1 MPAFTAKVARQLNL
15 PLSAF
20 DLYFTELVIDANV
33 LPVGHELGEVV
44 PIFRRIEAAE
54 VEALRLRYAGTQ
66 VHAAQNAQQ
75 SAAAAAAAGAC
86 MGMGEGQMMT
96 YAMIV
101 RVMTTQ
107 RFFKH
112 CALYTTSRHTAKSSA
127 STLIDSRLI
136 VSFILLIPRTSGVA
150 ATASS
155 ASATDAASSREL
167 IYSNAVEFPLDLQVG
182 LVREAAPV
190 PASDKLY
197 VLQVEMGG
205 GAVRQ
210 IVSGLQQHYAA
221 NELVGKRV
229 VVVCNLKPVKFVGVP
244 SNGMIL
250 TAVSAVAAAPT
261 AAVASDAS
269 AAAADAAPAESA
281 AAVAAAPAAVA
292 TTLGLLTVDASVAP
306 GTKVAPKGSKT
317 VLQNKFDLKKQMPLL
332 PFAVESV
339 VAPADAEAAAA
350 APSAVDAGVAHITFA
365 GLALVAGGVAPV
377 VAERVA
383 GNVGAKVM

>member
-1 MPAFTAKVARQLNL
+1 M
-15 PLSAF
+15 
-20 DLYFTELVIDANV
+20 
-33 LPVGHELGEVV
+33 
-44 PIFRRIEAAE
+44 
-54 VEALRLRYAGTQ
+54 
-66 VHAAQNAQQ
+66 
-75 SAAAAAAAGAC
+75 
-86 MGMGEGQMMT
+86 
-96 YAMIV
+96 
-101 RVMTTQ
+101 
-107 RFFKH
+107 
-112 CALYTTSRHTAKSSA
+112 
-127 STLIDSRLI
+127 
-136 VSFILLIPRTSGVA
+136 
-150 ATASS
+150 
-155 ASATDAASSREL
+155 
-167 IYSNAVEFPLDLQVG
+167 
-182 LVREAAPV
+182 

-221 NELVGKRV
+221 AELVGKRV

-250 TAVSAVAAAPT
+250 TAVSAFAAAPT
-261 AAVASDAS
+261 AAAASDAA

-281 AAVAAAPAAVA
+281 AAPAAAAAAAAPAAVA

-332 PFAVESV
+332 PFAVEC
-339 VAPADAEAAAA
+339 VAASAEAEAASA

-365 GLALVAGGVAPV
+365 GLALVAGGVAPI